1 MKYNPKDFDLNSDK
15 LIPIDEFV
23 EKVLYHPETGYYT
36 KKIPFGKE
44 GDFVT
49 APTISNLFSEIV
61 TIWLISC
68 WEKFGK
74 PKNFN
79 FVELGPGDGSFTKVL
94 VDTIKNF
101 PDFKK
106 SINIFLYEK
115 SDFLKK
121 VQNKKI
127 NDSRVKWINNF
138 KLIKKGPVIF
148 FGNEFFDAVPIKQ
161 YTFFKKDL
169 YEKYYIINKKT
180 RLNEAYRKASLIDS
194 EIINSYKTF
203 KNLKFIE
210 YPKKG
215 FYELDKIIEKISKLN
230 GGIMLIDYGYLDLV
244 NKSTLQTVMNN
255 KKININSLLKNLGK
269 ADITYLVNFS
279 LLKEFFLKK
288 KLKVKKIVS
297 QKFFLEKMGII
308 QRAKILEKKM
318 TQKQVKYMSIT
329 LMRLLHKDLMGELF
343 KVIFA
348 FKSKKN
354 NFLGFE

>member
-1 MKYNPKDFDLNSDK
+1 MKYKLKNFNLNYDK
-15 LIPIDEFV
+15 LIPVDEFV
-23 EKVLYHPETGYYT
+23 EKVLYHPKAGYYS
-36 KKIPFGKE
+36 KKIPFGKK

-79 FVELGPGDGSFTKVL
+79 FVELGPGDGSFIKVL

-101 PDFKK
+101 PELNE

-121 VQNKKI
+121 TQTKTIKDSKI
-127 NDSRVKWINNF
+127 KWINNF
-138 KLIKKGPVIF
+138 KSIKKGPVIF
-148 FGNEFFDAVPIKQ
+148 FGNEFFDAVPVKQ
-161 YTFFKKDL
+161 FTFFKKDL
-169 YEKYYIINKKT
+169 FEKYYIINKKT
-180 RLNEAYRKASLIDS
+180 GLYETYRKASLKDS
-194 EIINSYKTF
+194 EVIKSFKTL

-215 FYELDKIIEKISKLN
+215 FDELQEIIEKISKLN
-230 GGIMLIDYGYLDLV
+230 GGIILIDYGYLDII
-244 NKSTLQTVMNN
+244 NKSTLQIAMKN
-255 KKININSLLKNLGK
+255 KKMNINSLYKNLGN
-269 ADITYLVNFS
+269 ADITYLINFN

-288 KLKVKKIVS
+288 KLKVKKIIS

-318 TQKQVKYMSIT
+318 TQKQKDYMSST
-329 LMRLLHKDLMGELF
+329 LIRLLHKDLMGELF
-343 KVIFA
+343 KVVFA

>member
-1 MKYNPKDFDLNSDK
+1 MKYKTENFDLNPNK
-15 LIPIDEFV
+15 IIPVDEFI
-23 EKVLYHPETGYYT
+23 EKILYHQEFGYYT
-36 KKIPFGKE
+36 KRIPFGKG

-74 PKNFN
+74 PKSFN

-101 PDFKK
+101 PELNE

-121 VQNKKI
+121 VQIKKI
-127 NDSRVKWINNF
+127 KDKRVKWINNF
-138 KLIKKGPVIF
+138 ESIKKGPIIF
-148 FGNEFFDAVPIKQ
+148 FGNEFFDAVPVKQ
-161 YTFFKKDL
+161 FTFFKKDL
-169 YEKYYIINKKT
+169 FEKYYIINKET
-180 RLNEAYRKASLIDS
+180 GLNETYRKATVKDTTVIKSF
-194 EIINSYKTF
+194 KTLN
-203 KNLKFIE
+203 NLKFIE

-215 FYELDKIIEKISKLN
+215 FYELDRIIKKISKHN
-230 GGIMLIDYGYLDLV
+230 GGILLIDYGYLDII
-244 NKSTLQTVMNN
+244 NKSTLQIVMKN
-255 KKININSLLKNLGK
+255 KKMNISSLYKYLGMT
-269 ADITYLVNFS
+269 DITYLINFN

-318 TQKQVKYMSIT
+318 TQKQKNYMSLT
-329 LMRLLHKDLMGELF
+329 LTRLLHKNFMGGLF

-354 NFLGFE
+354 NFLGFD